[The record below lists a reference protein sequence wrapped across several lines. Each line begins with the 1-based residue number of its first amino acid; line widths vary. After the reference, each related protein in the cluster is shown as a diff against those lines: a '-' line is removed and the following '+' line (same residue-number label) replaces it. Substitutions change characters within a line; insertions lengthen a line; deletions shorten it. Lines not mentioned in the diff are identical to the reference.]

1 MRRIILVLS
10 LATMLATAF
19 PSVVSASTTDGCLI
33 CPEPP
38 PPPSDT
44 TPPTVIDTMPDN
56 GAKGVDRDRS
66 IKAKFSEAMNQA
78 TLDGS
83 TFTPF
88 TLVRNGSTTPVE
100 AVVSYDAS
108 TQTLTLN
115 PSGRLAKR
123 TSYTATIEGGG
134 DGDNFAV
141 KDLNGNELAA
151 DYVLSFKTG
160 RR

>member
-1 MRRIILVLS
+1 MRRILLVLS

-66 IKAKFSEAMNQA
+66 IKARFSEPMNQA

-83 TFTPF
+83 TFT
-88 TLVRNGSTTPVE
+88 LVKEGSTTPVE

-134 DGDNFAV
+134 DGDSLAV
-141 KDLNGNELAA
+141 KDLNANELAA
-151 DYVLSFKTG
+151 DYVWYFRTG